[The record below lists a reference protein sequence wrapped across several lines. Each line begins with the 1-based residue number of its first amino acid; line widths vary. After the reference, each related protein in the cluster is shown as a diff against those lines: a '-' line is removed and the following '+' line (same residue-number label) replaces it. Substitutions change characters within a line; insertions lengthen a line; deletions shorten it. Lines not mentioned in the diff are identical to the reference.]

1 MDVIAL
7 RSCLL
12 TLGKRPTLVTNASH
26 GTSGRR
32 TCIKRNLSSTYAISP
47 TTASC
52 AVVAEPVLNLI
63 LSFVDL
69 FTRVGIL
76 ILATLL

>member
-26 GTSGRR
+26 GNSGRR

-52 AVVAEPVLNLI
+52 AVVAEPALKETCLQHTLSLLPQPAVL
-63 LSFVDL
+63 
-69 FTRVGIL
+69 
-76 ILATLL
+76 